1 LRGARAR
8 GINSPAVIRM
18 PIAKEATTDPA
29 LEAQVFWHKYRREIA
44 ILLGLAVLGVVAV
57 AGYRLY
63 RERREATAATLFSAA
78 KTPAAYEEL
87 INQHSDTAAAAS
99 AYLLLADAQRKDG
112 KYAEAIATLGKFLE
126 KFPRHELATIAR
138 MAMAANLQAMGKE
151 DEAFATYQQIA
162 SANVPGFN
170 APMALIEQVHILQE
184 KGKTEDARRICET
197 IITQYRDSYAAME
210 ASQLLRT
217 FLKTAKPEAAPVVAS
232 PQPGA
237 PVTATVPPTMKVL
250 PAAPPAPSG
259 APSVPTKPSAVPAT
273 PSPASSVT
281 P

>member
-1 LRGARAR
+1 
-8 GINSPAVIRM
+8 M
-18 PIAKEATTDPA
+18 PIAKEINTDPA
-29 LEAQVFWHKYRREIA
+29 LDAQVFWYKYRKEIA
-44 ILLGLAVLGVVAV
+44 IVLGLAVLGMVGV

-63 RERREATAATLFSAA
+63 RDRREANAATLFAAA
-78 KTPAAYEEL
+78 KTPGAYEQV
-87 INQHSDTAAAAS
+87 INQYGDTAAAAS

-112 KYAEAIATLGKFLE
+112 KYAEAITTLQKFVD
-126 KFPRHELATIAR
+126 KFPRHELVTTAR

-162 SANVPGFN
+162 SAAVPGFN
-170 APMALIEQVHILQE
+170 APVALIEQVHILQQ

-197 IITQYRDSYAAME
+197 IMTQYRDSYAAME

-217 FLKTAKPEAAPVVAS
+217 FLKTAKPETPPAVA

-237 PVTATVPPTMKVL
+237 PTVPAVRPNMTVS

-259 APSVPTKPSAVPAT
+259 APSVAGKSSVPPAT
-273 PSPASSVT
+273 PSPSTT

>member
-1 LRGARAR
+1 MRGARAR

-18 PIAKEATTDPA
+18 PIAKEATTKPA
-29 LEAQVFWHKYRREIA
+29 LDAQVFWYKYQREIA
-44 ILLGLAVLGVVAV
+44 ILVGLAVVGSVGI

-78 KTPAAYEEL
+78 KTPAAYEAI

-112 KYAEAIATLGKFLE
+112 KYAEANATLMKFLE
-126 KFPRHELATIAR
+126 KFPRHQLANTAR
-138 MAMAANLQAMGKE
+138 MAMAANQQAMGKE
-151 DEAFATYQQIA
+151 DEAFATYQQVA
-162 SANVPGFN
+162 SANVSGFN
-170 APMALIEQVHILQE
+170 APMALIEQVHILQG

-197 IITQYRDSYAAME
+197 IMMQYRDSYAAME

-217 FLKTAKPEAAPVVAS
+217 FLKTAKPETPPVVAAPKS
-232 PQPGA
+232 GA
-237 PVTATVPPTMKVL
+237 PATSPVPSTMKDL
-250 PAAPPAPSG
+250 PAAAPAPSVAAKQS
-259 APSVPTKPSAVPAT
+259 APPAT
-273 PSPASSVT
+273 SPPPPSTT